1 MTIRRPRHAVLLA
14 AAVAGAVGLSVERGE
29 THKPITSKYTYND
42 DVFPVLRDRCGRCHV
57 TDGVAPMSLMTYA
70 DAFPWGEAVRAEM
83 IAGHMPPWH
92 AQEGAVGFRNGP
104 TITAAEIDKILV
116 WVSGGNPQGNP
127 QNVPP
132 PVALYRD
139 WPMGK
144 PDLVLPL
151 SEAALAADTSEVTQE
166 FTIATRTTESKWIR
180 SVDLLPGTP
189 SIVRNATISVKATS
203 PDPTG
208 VPPEQVLAVWVPGE
222 APVDA
227 KGAAFRLPAGAEL
240 AVRLHYKKSFSYE
253 GTAMTDRSAVG
264 LYFGQDPAVE
274 IRRFAIASAPVTA
287 SGDPV
292 SFSRTVDEDL
302 QALAFR
308 PDPSLTNASLR
319 VDAVS
324 AAGVRTPVIRLA
336 ARPDWTR
343 RYWFDQPLT
352 WARGTRIEVVAEI
365 NGADALL
372 PPSGSPLPPQAV
384 DGTPVRVTFDVIP
397 ARQPSR

>member
-1 MTIRRPRHAVLLA
+1 VLVA
-14 AAVAGAVGLSVERGE
+14 ASLGAIALSVERGE
-29 THKPITSKYTYND
+29 THKPITSKYTYNE
-42 DVFPVLRDRCGRCHV
+42 DVFPVLRDHCGRCHV
-57 TDGVAPMSLMTYA
+57 ADGVAPMSLMTYA

-92 AQEGAVGFRNGP
+92 AQEGAVRFRNAP

-132 PVALYRD
+132 TVALYRD
-139 WPMGK
+139 WPIGK

-151 SEAALAADTSEVTQE
+151 SEAALAADKSEVTQE

-253 GTAMTDRSAVG
+253 GRAMTDRTAVG
-264 LYFGQDPAVE
+264 LYFGQDPSAE
-274 IRRFAIASAPVTA
+274 IRRFAVASAAVTA
-287 SGDPV
+287 AGDPV

-308 PDPSLTNASLR
+308 PDPSLTNVSLR

-324 AAGVRTPVIRLA
+324 AAGVRTPVIRMA

-343 RYWFDQPLT
+343 RYWFEEPLN
-352 WARGTRIEVVAEI
+352 WPRGTRIEVAAEL
-365 NGADALL
+365 NAADTLL

-384 DGTPVRVTFDVIP
+384 DGTPVRVAFDVIP
-397 ARQPSR
+397 APQPSR

>member
-1 MTIRRPRHAVLLA
+1 MTIRRRRHAVVVVA
-14 AAVAGAVGLSVERGE
+14 ASLGAIALSVERGE
-29 THKPITSKYTYND
+29 THKPITSKYTYNE
-42 DVFPVLRDRCGRCHV
+42 DVFPVLRDHCGRCHV
-57 TDGVAPMSLMTYA
+57 ADGVAPMSLMTYA

-92 AQEGAVGFRNGP
+92 AQEGVVRFRNAP

-151 SEAALAADTSEVTQE
+151 SEAALAADTSEVNQE
-166 FTIATRTTESKWIR
+166 FTIATGTTESKWIR
-180 SVDLLPGTP
+180 AVDLLPGTP
-189 SIVRNATISVKATS
+189 SIVRNATISVKAAS
-203 PDPTG
+203 PGPTG
-208 VPPEQVLAVWVPGE
+208 VAPEPVLAVWVPGE
-222 APVDA
+222 APVDS
-227 KGAAFRLPAGAEL
+227 KGSAFRLPAGAEL

-253 GTAMTDRSAVG
+253 GREMTDRSAVG
-264 LYFGQDPAVE
+264 LYFGRDPSME
-274 IRRFAIASAPVTA
+274 IRRFAVASAPVSAT
-287 SGDPV
+287 GDPV

-308 PDPSLTNASLR
+308 PDPSLTNARLH

-336 ARPDWTR
+336 VRPDWTR
-343 RYWFDQPLT
+343 RYWFDQPLA
-352 WARGTRIEVVAEI
+352 WPRGTRIEAVAVL
-365 NGADALL
+365 NGADILL
-372 PPSGSPLPPQAV
+372 PPSGSPLPPQVV

-397 ARQPSR
+397 APQPSR